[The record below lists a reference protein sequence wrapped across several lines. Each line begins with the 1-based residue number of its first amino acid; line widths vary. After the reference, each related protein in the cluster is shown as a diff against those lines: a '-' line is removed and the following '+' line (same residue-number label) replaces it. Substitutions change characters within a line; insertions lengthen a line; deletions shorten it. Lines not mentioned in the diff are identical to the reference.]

1 MDREEAIDLIRPI
14 LQDYRMDDELQ
25 RLVLFHAL
33 AGSLEADAADYRK
46 AALSHWVQRARKDH
60 YVYEVLIEVALAAI
74 SRGHPLTGP
83 VFTFVCDVMRGKQKR
98 PRQRGDK
105 HKADNA
111 LRDHRICVAIWALE
125 RAGRQPSRNV
135 ASPHKNSA
143 CDLVAEV
150 LWPGQ
155 KGKFSAVETVWGKRK
170 KGDAVLYA
178 TPSHWYE

>member
-46 AALSHWVQRARKDH
+46 AALSHWVQEARKDP
-60 YVYEVLIEVALAAI
+60 YVYEVLVEVVLAAI
-74 SRGHPLTGP
+74 SRGHPLTAP
-83 VFTFVCDVMRGKQKR
+83 VLTFVCDVMRGKLMR
-98 PRQRGDK
+98 PTQTGDK
-105 HKADNA
+105 HKSDNA

-125 RAGRQPSRNV
+125 RAEWQPIERNA
-135 ASPHKNSA
+135 ASEHTNSA
-143 CDLVAEV
+143 CDLVGEV

-155 KGKFSAVETVWGKRK
+155 KKFSAVQTVWSKRK
-170 KGDAVLYA
+170 KRDVVLYA